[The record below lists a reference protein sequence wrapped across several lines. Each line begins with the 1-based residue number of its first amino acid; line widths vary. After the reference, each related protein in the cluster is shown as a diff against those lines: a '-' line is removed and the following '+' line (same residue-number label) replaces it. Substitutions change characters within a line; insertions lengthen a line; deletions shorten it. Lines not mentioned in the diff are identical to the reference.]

1 MSLPTKLWTSDFNM
15 KSSFKNLFT
24 AFLITLF
31 PVIFLFAPLVINYN
45 KSASNTKILG
55 RDYSHLSRPEIIN
68 KLNKDFILPE
78 TLKLNYQSK
87 DFNISIASI
96 SATINTDKLTGNI
109 LYRRLDEGLINYIK
123 YFFNPKE
130 FSLVINYD
138 SPALTKT
145 IESIASQ
152 IDQPFVPTEL
162 ILKDKK
168 ISTSSGSVGIS
179 VDQSKL
185 QEQILNNL
193 SFANFSEII
202 SVPVSSIGSIPSQDQ
217 VSQTISRAQKLIGKS
232 IILIT
237 PSDRVIIND
246 QTLISW
252 IDFDNGFQKDKIS
265 LYAQN
270 TAQSFKHDPVDAIFK
285 FENGKVL
292 EFQTAKDGIAV
303 NPDQLSQDIISAF
316 TNLENSDKT
325 SSEFNLSY
333 QSTEP
338 KITNSEA
345 NNLGIKELIG
355 SGTSTFKH
363 SSSTRNINITKG
375 SSIVNRILVAPG
387 DTFSFVKS
395 LGEVTLEAGYA
406 KAYIIRQGKT
416 ELDVGGGICQ
426 VSTTLFRAM
435 LNAGLDITE
444 RKNHAYRVSYYEED
458 SKPGYDA
465 TVFIPSPD
473 LKFINDTGHYV
484 LIQSVLDMDNRRLT
498 YEIYGTSDGRKS
510 EITNY
515 RQWDSTPAP
524 PDVWIDDPTLPVGKV
539 VQDEHAIPGLKTAFD
554 WTVKDKDGN
563 VIHQKTFQSNFV
575 PWAAVYRRGPTN

>member
-1 MSLPTKLWTSDFNM
+1 M
-15 KSSFKNLFT
+15 KSTAKNLLI

-31 PVIFLFAPLVINYN
+31 PVILLFAPLVLNYN

-55 RDYSHLSRPEIIN
+55 KDYSHLSRQEIIN
-68 KLNKDFILPE
+68 KLNQDFVLPE
-78 TLKLNYQSK
+78 NLKFEYQQK
-87 DFNISIASI
+87 TFDISTASI
-96 SATINTDKLTGNI
+96 SASINTDKIAGTI

-130 FSLVINYD
+130 FFLNINYD
-138 SPALTKT
+138 PTSLTKN
-145 IESIASQ
+145 IENISSQ
-152 IDQPFVPTEL
+152 IDKPFVPTEL
-162 ILKDKK
+162 IIKDKK
-168 ISTSSGSVGIS
+168 ISTSSGSIGLS
-179 VDQSKL
+179 VDQAKL
-185 QEQILNNL
+185 QEQIINNL
-193 SFANFSEII
+193 SFANFSETI
-202 SVPVSSIGSIPSQDQ
+202 SIPVNSIGSIPDQ
-217 VSQTISRAQKLIGKS
+217 NQINQTITRAQKLIGKS

-237 PSDRVIIND
+237 PSDRVTIND

-265 LYAQN
+265 LYSQT
-270 TAQSFKHDPVDAIFK
+270 TAQSFKHDPVDAVFK

-292 EFQTAKDGIAV
+292 EFQTAKNGIAV
-303 NPDQLSQDIISAF
+303 DPDQLSQDIISAF

-325 SSEFNLSY
+325 NFEFTLSY

-338 KITNSEA
+338 KIKNSDV
-345 NNLGIKELIG
+345 NDLGIKELIG

-363 SSSTRNINITKG
+363 SSATRNINITKG
-375 SSIVNRILVAPG
+375 SSIVNRILVAPN

-458 SKPGYDA
+458 SKPGFDA

-484 LIQSVLDMDNRRLT
+484 LIQSILDMNNRRLT

-515 RQWDSTPAP
+515 RQWDSAPAP
-524 PDVWIDDPTLPVGKV
+524 PDVWIDDPTLPAGKT

-554 WTVKDKDGN
+554 WTVKDKDGKT
-563 VIHQKTFQSNFV
+563 IHQKTFQSNFV
-575 PWAAVYRRGPTN
+575 PWAAVYRRGPQN